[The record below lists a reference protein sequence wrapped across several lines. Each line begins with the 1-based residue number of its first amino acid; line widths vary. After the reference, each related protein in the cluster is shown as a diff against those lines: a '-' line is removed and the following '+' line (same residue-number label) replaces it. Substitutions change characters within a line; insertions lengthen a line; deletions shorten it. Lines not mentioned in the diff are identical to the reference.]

1 MPHRLRR
8 KPPGLVWSIRKNE
21 RDNLFGKKASE
32 AIAGPET
39 LDMGGQFLTNKKRI
53 ETESKLFTSAQPKS
67 KGCHLHLHFN
77 TGFGPKELPEWA
89 RHVQDTMFIR
99 PTRPLLVSEDYEV
112 VNVMFSVRPADTP
125 TSNAEAWVM
134 KKLVLQ
140 EKEVYGVKQTV
151 NWCARLNQ
159 GTRAI
164 RGLVNHEGAY
174 RHYIGETID
183 NMVKERVMYAELRPY
198 ADG

>member
-1 MPHRLRR
+1 
-8 KPPGLVWSIRKNE
+8 
-21 RDNLFGKKASE
+21 
-32 AIAGPET
+32 
-39 LDMGGQFLTNKKRI
+39 MGGQFLTNKKRI

-125 TSNAEAWVM
+125 TSSMSSYFYNSEYAEAWVM

-140 EKEVYGVKQTV
+140 EKEVYGVKQT
-151 NWCARLNQ
+151 ARLNQ